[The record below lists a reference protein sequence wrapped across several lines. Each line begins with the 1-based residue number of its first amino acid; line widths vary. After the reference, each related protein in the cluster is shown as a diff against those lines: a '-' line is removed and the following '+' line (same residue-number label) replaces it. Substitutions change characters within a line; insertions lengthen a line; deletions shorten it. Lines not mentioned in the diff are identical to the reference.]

1 MAVCCHLVA
10 DSNAH
15 NKLTNHF
22 VEFRLNIIT
31 PKQEV
36 GAVCYDSRG
45 HKTLESIIMCKQ
57 MIK

>member
-1 MAVCCHLVA
+1 MAVWRHLVT

-31 PKQEV
+31 PTQEV
-36 GAVCYDSRG
+36 GAVCYTGNHTYVQTDDKMS
-45 HKTLESIIMCKQ
+45 S
-57 MIK
+57 